1 VVDSVTT
8 QTIVNNPEILKER
21 KLKDCIINFLNNNTS
36 KTNVSGKLKIKIGSE
51 TLNIDDAVFLKK
63 GRRNLLSIIDLLDN
77 NINCLFYSKN
87 NKKYLNLFKDD
98 INQLKLNNIIINVT
112 KVSTSKIVAMVH
124 WLVTMTIRLNL
135 QGLTHTLS
143 KI

>member
-1 VVDSVTT
+1 MVDSVTT